1 MPEYGARSTAL
12 QRKTEIYH
20 VRQAHAGFIY
30 GVVIVL
36 QEEILDGAVPDEPA
50 FFVKRHGDGAVPGTC
65 PEGGIRPAVG
75 FRQEADQR
83 PPVALALPGGEDGN
97 VLDLQDPVP
106 LVRNHTFRLY
116 AAVFQHVHGPPTQV
130 AVNHV
135 LLLVSQQEE
144 GEVIL
149 FLCVHFFNFH
159 GILRV
164 YSARCMLKQP
174 PSV

>member
-1 MPEYGARSTAL
+1 MPTFLSAFEDNFFVMPEYGARSTAL

-75 FRQEADQR
+75 FR
-83 PPVALALPGGEDGN
+83 
-97 VLDLQDPVP
+97 
-106 LVRNHTFRLY
+106 
-116 AAVFQHVHGPPTQV
+116 
-130 AVNHV
+130 
-135 LLLVSQQEE
+135 
-144 GEVIL
+144 
-149 FLCVHFFNFH
+149 
-159 GILRV
+159 
-164 YSARCMLKQP
+164 
-174 PSV
+174 